1 MSKSLVIV
9 ESPAKA
15 KTINKYLGNDF
26 VVEASLGHI
35 MDLPK
40 SRIGVDLIDGSFH
53 PELIVIPGKEKVVD
67 HLKKLAKNA
76 DHVYLAPDPDRE
88 GEAIAA
94 HLEEQLRPVAKNAIS
109 RVTFNEITPKA
120 VKAAFER
127 SRAVNTNLVDAQQT
141 RRVLDRIVGYQI
153 SPLLWDKVRR
163 GLSAGRVQ
171 TVAVRLIVEREGEIK
186 AFQPVEYW
194 PIDAVLAAPAVHAS
208 DPSAAKLFTA
218 RLVAVDG
225 ERVSVDTVGQPA
237 VGTRKAAQSII
248 EGATGAAWT
257 VRLIEK
263 KERKRNAP
271 APFTTSKLQQEAA
284 GKLGFGVKQTMGLAQ
299 RLYEGVEIGKDED
312 GQPNTIGLI
321 TYMRTDSTRV
331 SPDAIEETREWIR
344 NELGAQYVPER
355 PNSFKGK
362 KESQES
368 IQDAHE
374 AIRPTHPEMHPDTL
388 RQTLS
393 DAELRLYRL
402 IWQRFVASQMT
413 PATSDVTTVEI
424 DARASAQPA
433 HTFNFRLSGS
443 VLRFDGFLKVYQEA
457 EEEGETEQKLPALV
471 EKQSLEL
478 ASPEALRA
486 EALRQREAKRAEAR
500 RQYDIKRAKIEARA
514 EDQDLDEETVQAM
527 LGELVNPEAAADDEA
542 GELKVRTAVDAV
554 QKFTEPP
561 PRYSEASLVRVL
573 EERGIG
579 RPSTYAAIIN
589 TIQEREYVQK
599 VGGKKNGGFI
609 PTEIGTVVAD
619 LLVKNFPYIFDTQY
633 TARLETE
640 LDDIEHGKEQWTSLL
655 NGFYGHFKKEL
666 GEASEHMEDLKRM
679 EIPTDQSCD
688 NCGSPLVMKWGKFG
702 TFYACSAYDKKIKG
716 SCTFTKENYDTKPN
730 LNLPEADAEDKEEFC
745 ESCGRPMT
753 LRNGRFG
760 PFMACTGYNADPAC
774 KTVRRLT
781 SKQQQAPPVPLEE
794 NCPKCSAQLVLRNG
808 QYGEFVSCSAYP
820 KCKYIKQ
827 DTIGM
832 HCPKCPDGEVAQKK
846 SRFGTM
852 FYSCTNYPKCDFT
865 ANHKPVAQPC
875 PECNSPYLM
884 EKVLKSGVY
893 LVCPNNKKGGAA
905 DDTKKKAPRGKK
917 AATEPEKPVVCSF
930 TERIGDAPQG
940 GSAPSTVMPPVTR
953 AAVAEESV
961 AGQSTATRSR
971 AVAKSGSKSRSN
983 SKAKSGAKRE
993 VATV

>member
-15 KTINKYLGNDF
+15 KTIGKYLGSDF
-26 VVEASLGHI
+26 IVEASIGHI

-40 SRIGVDLIDGSFH
+40 NKIGVDLDGGSFH
-53 PELIVIPGKEKVVD
+53 PDLIVIPGKEKVVD
-67 HLKKLAKNA
+67 HLKKLAKSA

-186 AFQPVEYW
+186 AFRPVEYW
-194 PIDAVLAAPAVHAS
+194 TIGAMLRSPAATEQELGAGTG
-208 DPSAAKLFTA
+208 LFTA
-218 RLVAVDG
+218 RLYAIDG
-225 ERVSVDTVGQPA
+225 ERIAVETVGQPA
-237 VGTRKAAQSII
+237 VGDGETAQAIL
-248 EGATGAAWT
+248 TGASAATWT
-257 VRLIEK
+257 VKTVEK
-263 KERKRNAP
+263 KERRRNAP
-271 APFTTSKLQQEAA
+271 APFTTSKLQQDAA
-284 GKLGFGVKQTMGLAQ
+284 GRLGFGVKQTMGLAQ
-299 RLYEGVEIGKDED
+299 RLYEGVEIGKDAD
-312 GQPNTIGLI
+312 GQPNIIGLI

-331 SPDAIEETREWIR
+331 SPDAIEETREWIGK
-344 NELGAQYVPER
+344 ELGPQYLPEK
-355 PNSFKGK
+355 PNSFKSK
-362 KESQES
+362 KDA
-368 IQDAHE
+368 QDAHE
-374 AIRPTHPEMHPDTL
+374 AIRPTHPEMHPDSMGD
-388 RQTLS
+388 RLS

-402 IWQRFVASQMT
+402 IWQRFVASQML
-413 PATSDVTTVEI
+413 PAIYDVTTVEI
-424 DARASAQPA
+424 EAKAEKVY
-433 HTFNFRLSGS
+433 NFRLSGS
-443 VLRFDGFLKVYQEA
+443 VLRFDGFLKVYEEA
-457 EEEGETEQKLPALV
+457 EEETEDSQKLPPLEAG
-471 EKQSLEL
+471 QSLQPATSAQL
-478 ASPEALRA
+478 EAW
-486 EALRQREAKRAEAR
+486 ALRQREAKRADAL
-500 RQYDIKRAKIEARA
+500 RQYEMKKAKVEALA
-514 EDQDLDEETVQAM
+514 EDRDLDEATLAAM
-527 LGELVNPEAAADDEA
+527 LAELQPPSADI
-542 GELKVRTAVDAV
+542 ELKLRTAVDAV
-554 QKFTEPP
+554 QRFTEPP
-561 PRYSEASLVRVL
+561 PRYSEASLVKVL

-579 RPSTYAAIIN
+579 RPSTYASIIN

-640 LDDIEHGKEQWTSLL
+640 LDDIEDGKEQWTSLL
-655 NGFYGHFKKEL
+655 NGFYEHFKKEL
-666 GEASEHMEDLKRM
+666 GQASEHMEDLKRM

-702 TFYACSAYDKKIKG
+702 TFYACSAYDKKVKG

-730 LNLPEADAEDKEEFC
+730 LNLPEGDAEDKEEFC
-745 ESCGRPMT
+745 EACGRPMT

-760 PFMACTGYNADPAC
+760 PFMACTGYNADPPC
-774 KTVRRLT
+774 KTVRRLS
-781 SKQQQAPPVPLEE
+781 SKQQQKPAVPLEE

-832 HCPKCPDGEVAQKK
+832 HCPRCRDGEIVQKK
-846 SRFGTM
+846 SRFGSL

-865 ANHKPVAQPC
+865 ANHKPVAQVC
-875 PECNSPYLM
+875 PECSSPYLM

-893 LVCPNNKKGGAA
+893 LVCPNNKKSGAT
-905 DDTKKKAPRGKK
+905 DDTKKKAPRRKK
-917 AATEPEKPVVCSF
+917 GAEEPEPVVCSF
-930 TERIGDAPQG
+930 TERIGDAPEG
-940 GSAPSTVMPPVTR
+940 TAAPV
-953 AAVAEESV
+953 AAAPEK
-961 AGQSTATRSR
+961 TP
-971 AVAKSGSKSRSN
+971 AKQAAP
-983 SKAKSGAKRE
+983 AKGRPAAKPRTKRE
-993 VATV
+993 TVAV

>member
-40 SRIGVDLIDGSFH
+40 SRIGVDLEDGSFH
-53 PELIVIPGKEKVVD
+53 PELVVIPGKEKVVD

-194 PIDAVLAAPAVHAS
+194 TISAMLQSPAATAEELSAGSGLFAARLYAVNGERISVETVSQAAVGNGETARSIVSGA
-208 DPSAAKLFTA
+208 SAAA
-218 RLVAVDG
+218 W
-225 ERVSVDTVGQPA
+225 SVTSV
-237 VGTRKAAQSII
+237 
-248 EGATGAAWT
+248 
-257 VRLIEK
+257 EK

-271 APFTTSKLQQEAA
+271 APFTTSKLQQDAA
-284 GKLGFGVKQTMGLAQ
+284 GRLGFGVKQTMGLAQ
-299 RLYEGVEIGKDED
+299 RLYEGVEIGKDAD

-331 SPDAIEETREWIR
+331 SPDAIEETREWIGR
-344 NELGAQYVPER
+344 ELGPEYLPEK
-355 PNSFKGK
+355 PNAFKSK
-362 KESQES
+362 KDA
-368 IQDAHE
+368 QDAHE
-374 AIRPTHPEMHPDTL
+374 AIRPTHPEMHPDSM
-388 RQTLS
+388 RDHLS

-402 IWQRFVASQMT
+402 IWQRFVASQML
-413 PATSDVTTVEI
+413 PAIFDVTTVEI
-424 DARASAQPA
+424 EAKAEKRY
-433 HTFNFRLSGS
+433 NFRLSGS
-443 VLRFDGFLKVYQEA
+443 VLRFDGFLKVYEEA
-457 EEEGETEQKLPALV
+457 DEEDEDSQKLPPL
-471 EKQSLEL
+471 EKGQVLQL
-478 ASPEALRA
+478 ATAGQIEAWALR
-486 EALRQREAKRAEAR
+486 RQEAKRAEAN
-500 RQYDIKRAKIEARA
+500 RQYEIKKARLEARA
-514 EDQDLDEETVQAM
+514 EDRDLDEGTLAAM
-527 LGELVNPEAAADDEA
+527 LAELQPPSDETGA
-542 GELKVRTAVDAV
+542 ELKVRSAVDAV
-554 QKFTEPP
+554 QRFTEPP
-561 PRYSEASLVRVL
+561 ARYSEASLVKVL

-579 RPSTYAAIIN
+579 RPSTYASIIN

-640 LDDIEHGKEQWTSLL
+640 LDDIEDGKERWTSLL

-702 TFYACSAYDKKIKG
+702 TFYACSAYDKKVKG

-730 LNLPEADAEDKEEFC
+730 LNLPEGDAEDKEEFC

-760 PFMACTGYNADPAC
+760 PFMACTGYNADPPC

-794 NCPKCSAQLVLRNG
+794 NCPKCNAQLVLRNG

-832 HCPKCPDGEVAQKK
+832 HCPKCRDGEVAQKK

-865 ANHKPVAQPC
+865 ANHKPVAQRC

-893 LVCPNNKKGGAA
+893 LVCPNVKKGGTA
-905 DDTKKKAPRGKK
+905 DDTKKKAVRGKK
-917 AATEPEKPVVCSF
+917 AAAEPEKIIVCSF
-930 TERIGDAPQG
+930 TERIGDAPEG
-940 GSAPSTVMPPVTR
+940 GAAALAVVPSPDSAAPPGEAPAR
-953 AAVAEESV
+953 QLAE
-961 AGQSTATRSR
+961 ATSR
-971 AVAKSGSKSRSN
+971 AGAKASSKAAPKSRPKSGAR
-983 SKAKSGAKRE
+983 SGAKRE
-993 VATV
+993 TATV